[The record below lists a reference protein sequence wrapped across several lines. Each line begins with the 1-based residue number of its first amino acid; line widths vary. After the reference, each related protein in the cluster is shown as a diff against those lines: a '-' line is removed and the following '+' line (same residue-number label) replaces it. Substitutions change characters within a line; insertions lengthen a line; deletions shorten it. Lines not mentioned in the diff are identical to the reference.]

1 MVVKV
6 EWNQNFAMVTTW
18 NLKHFIEFVLV
29 ITCLAGQFGINCP
42 SAFLKILKLS
52 ESNVGNF
59 KIFKNHEGDLSQK
72 AFQRNMWLLVN
83 HTKPTN
89 VLYHNLGNYKS
100 GSGQFQNSRQLQ
112 NNTAKSAMLI
122 TINRV
127 IIILQYSLN

>member
-1 MVVKV
+1 MFGKPIWDKLP
-6 EWNQNFAMVTTW
+6 ECIFENFE
-18 NLKHFIEFVLV
+18 I
-29 ITCLAGQFGINCP
+29 
-42 SAFLKILKLS
+42 

-59 KIFKNHEGDLSQK
+59 KILKNHDGDLSQK
-72 AFQRNMWLLVN
+72 AFQPNMWLLVN
-83 HTKPTN
+83 HTKPTK

-100 GSGQFQNSRQLQ
+100 GSGQFQNSQQLQ